1 MTCLTV
7 TEINRRA
14 QHDPAAFVQQCEAE
28 YHAKIDDTARRVLAL
43 ASERPIVLLSGPS
56 GSGKTTSALLVE
68 RWLDQSGHQTLTL
81 SLDNYFLS
89 HSAGP
94 LPLDEKGNIDL
105 ESPARLDSALL
116 EQQLAD
122 IFAGRP
128 VDMPVF
134 DFALQ
139 ERSGTQPLTRHEGEL
154 VIAEGIHALN
164 SAVVGHSIEFST
176 GMYVSVRTRV
186 MLGGEELHPSRIRLM
201 RRLLRD
207 KLFRG
212 RAFDQTLS
220 IFPSVT
226 RGEDLYIM
234 PHKHR
239 ASIELDTFIPYELC
253 VYRDLLLDGL
263 APDGGPYDELKREL
277 TRFLSALAPIDA
289 SLVPPDS
296 LVREFIGGSVLG
308 V

>member
-1 MTCLTV
+1 MTYLSV
-7 TEINRRA
+7 TEINRRVRE
-14 QHDPAAFVQQCEAE
+14 DPVAFIAQCEAE
-28 YHAKIDDTARRVLAL
+28 FHAKIDDTARRVLML
-43 ASERPIVLLSGPS
+43 APDRPIVLLSGPS
-56 GSGKTTSALLVE
+56 GSGKTTSAMLVE
-68 RWLDQSGHQTLTL
+68 RWLDLSGHETLTL

-94 LPLDEKGNIDL
+94 LPRDEHGNIDL
-105 ESPARLDSALL
+105 ESPDRLDGALL
-116 EQQLAD
+116 EQQLSALVEGKP
-122 IFAGRP
+122 I
-128 VDMPVF
+128 DMPLF
-134 DFALQ
+134 DFERQ
-139 ERSGTQPLTRHEGEL
+139 ERSGSQPLTRHPGEL

-164 SAVVGHSIEFST
+164 SAVVGHSISFST
-176 GMYVSVRTRV
+176 GIYVSVRTRV
-186 MLGGEELHPSRIRLM
+186 VLAGDELHPSRIRLM

-212 RAFDQTLS
+212 RAFEQTLS

-239 ASIELDTFIPYELC
+239 ADIDIDTFLPYELC

-263 APDGGPYDELKREL
+263 QPDGGEFDALKREMLRYL
-277 TRFLSALAPIDA
+277 TAFEPIPV

-296 LVREFIGGSVLG
+296 LLREFIGGSSLQV
-308 V
+308 